1 MKKNLYEILFPKE
14 VDERIDTG
22 SVITLETDT
31 EYVVLGF
38 EVCGVFCNAIIVS
51 IDEYLKVNPLLQV
64 CPLGIDKMSFIK
76 QLDKKETLAYYTKL
90 KLLGIN
96 HNLKTREQI
105 KEQSKDVTCKSRYD
119 IDLSKIGCIVLFI
132 SILTLLVLLVVSLLT
147 KIFFL
152 FVVSVLCILVCC
164 ISLISCHKIIK
175 WERIDYEKETV

>member
-1 MKKNLYEILFPKE
+1 M
-14 VDERIDTG
+14 
-22 SVITLETDT
+22 
-31 EYVVLGF
+31 
-38 EVCGVFCNAIIVS
+38 
-51 IDEYLKVNPLLQV
+51 
-64 CPLGIDKMSFIK
+64 
-76 QLDKKETLAYYTKL
+76 
-90 KLLGIN
+90 LGIN